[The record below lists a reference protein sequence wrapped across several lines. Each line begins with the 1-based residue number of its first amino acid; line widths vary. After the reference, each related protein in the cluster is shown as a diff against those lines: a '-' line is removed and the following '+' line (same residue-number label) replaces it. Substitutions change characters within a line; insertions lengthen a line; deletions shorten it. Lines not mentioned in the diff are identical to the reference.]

1 MFIRNMFNKFYQQK
15 PCVEVIDS
23 SFNKLP
29 DEIEITWFRDD
40 KFIIGEIVADGNTY
54 MTQALS
60 AKEFVDMVNDTLF
73 AAYEIPENCFSI
85 LKKNKKFEPTK
96 EGFERLNNV
105 AIKSSKMSFVKELQ
119 TV

>member
-73 AAYEIPENCFSI
+73 AAKKIKNSSQQKRD
-85 LKKNKKFEPTK
+85 LKD
-96 EGFERLNNV
+96 
-105 AIKSSKMSFVKELQ
+105 
-119 TV
+119 